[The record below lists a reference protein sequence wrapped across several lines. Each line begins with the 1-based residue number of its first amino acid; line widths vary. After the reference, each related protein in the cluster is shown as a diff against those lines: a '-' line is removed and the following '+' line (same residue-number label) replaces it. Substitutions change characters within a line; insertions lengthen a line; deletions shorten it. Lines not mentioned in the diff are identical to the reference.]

1 MGIEPMSECW
11 EDLAG
16 TNIIEK
22 RTAASKQV
30 GHIAG
35 SADSVLLSES

>member
-1 MGIEPMSECW
+1 MERAMGIEPMSECW

-22 RTAASKQV
+22 TD
-30 GHIAG
+30 GHIAE
-35 SADSVLLSES
+35 SAERVLLSES